1 MTIRGGGNPHTAMAT
16 MPLGEWTRRL
26 GALPAEAYDCFM
38 VGALYGFNRI
48 QAWFARRQPFP
59 CSGDWLVHSLSQ
71 FLLDGLES
79 CPHAVPSRF
88 PLDEETASPR
98 FSADEHETQELEGFR
113 LAKAAPLA
121 VLRRIAA
128 ELDKTGLV
136 RMKRQRELPQ
146 PVAHR
151 IPETPSVALMLKTN
165 D

>member
-1 MTIRGGGNPHTAMAT
+1 MPEDGDVIAECADRRAVGRYGMIREESGDD
-16 MPLGEWTRRL
+16 L
-26 GALPAEAYDCFM
+26 
-38 VGALYGFNRI
+38 
-48 QAWFARRQPFP
+48 RQPFP

-113 LAKAAPLA
+113 LAKVAPLA
-121 VLRRIAA
+121 VLRRMAA
-128 ELDKTGLV
+128 ELDETGLV

-151 IPETPSVALMLKTN
+151 IPETPIVALMLKTN